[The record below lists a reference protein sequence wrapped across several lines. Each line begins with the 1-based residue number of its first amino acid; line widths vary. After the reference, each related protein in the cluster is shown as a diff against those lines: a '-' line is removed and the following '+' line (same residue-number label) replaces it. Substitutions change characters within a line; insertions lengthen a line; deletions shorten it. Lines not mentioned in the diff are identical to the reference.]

1 MHLAQLNGNDE
12 EEPEGMHRGC
22 ETGNLACFRSENSL
36 RPFYKFRT
44 QSVRM
49 ASLMDSERTKPVVA
63 IYPGSFDPVTNG
75 HLDLIARAAAIF
87 DRLVVAVARN
97 LEKDA
102 LFAES
107 ERVEMLEAV
116 TFRWKNVEV
125 DLFDGLLMDYAR
137 AKSASVVVRGI
148 RAVSD
153 YEYEL
158 QMATMNRKIEPEIET
173 VFMLPGEAYS
183 YLSSRL
189 VKELARLGGLDRL
202 KDLVPPLVSEKLR
215 AKVT

>member
-1 MHLAQLNGNDE
+1 MT
-12 EEPEGMHRGC
+12 P
-22 ETGNLACFRSENSL
+22 ENS
-36 RPFYKFRT
+36 K
-44 QSVRM
+44 SVM
-49 ASLMDSERTKPVVA
+49 A

-75 HLDLIARAAAIF
+75 HLDLIARAGRIF
-87 DRLVVAVARN
+87 DKVVVAVARN

-102 LFAES
+102 LFPIP

-116 TFRWKNVEV
+116 TFEWKNVEV
-125 DLFDGLLMDYAR
+125 DVFEGLLMDYAR
-137 AKSASVVVRGI
+137 ARGASVILRGI

-158 QMATMNRKIEPEIET
+158 QMAMMNRKIEPQIET

-189 VKELARLGGLDRL
+189 VKQIAQLGALPKG
-202 KDLVPPLVSEKLR
+202 LVPTIVEERLR
-215 AKVT
+215 AKVG

>member
-1 MHLAQLNGNDE
+1 
-12 EEPEGMHRGC
+12 
-22 ETGNLACFRSENSL
+22 
-36 RPFYKFRT
+36 
-44 QSVRM
+44 M